1 MWCVRRIGG
10 QIFAKQGPV
19 LRVGLLALSL
29 EAGFLQAAH
38 LADFGNGRVR
48 FGLYSELY
56 SAGNKFQLQAGAYV
70 QPCPAHPEATQF
82 YAGDGDV
89 IVLVVAAGVVQ
100 GLDADAGGLA
110 HVKLAPGE
118 FGRRGIRP
126 GIVHGGPPTRSSLA
140 GRRGSREAENRKKI
154 RA

>member
-89 IVLVVAAGVVQ
+89 IVFAIAAGVVQ

-110 HVKLAPGE
+110 
-118 FGRRGIRP
+118 
-126 GIVHGGPPTRSSLA
+126 
-140 GRRGSREAENRKKI
+140 GSREACVWEVRNKGCQAGNCAWWTSNKRLP
-154 RA
+154 RRMARESGG

>member
-1 MWCVRRIGG
+1 
-10 QIFAKQGPV
+10 
-19 LRVGLLALSL
+19 LLALSL

-89 IVLVVAAGVVQ
+89 IVFAIAAGVVQ

-118 FGRRGIRP
+118 FGRRGVRP
-126 GIVHGGPPTRSSLA
+126 GTVHGGPPIGSPSPDGEGV
-140 GRRGSREAENRKKI
+140 GRLRTAVTFGATYFHEGVVFRHPPDA
-154 RA
+154 